1 MITLPGR
8 DGWFNRALCNT
19 QVEKDI
25 ENGEIREV
33 SGNNEPVKF
42 IKYCRHCDLACPVGK

>member
-1 MITLPGR
+1 
-8 DGWFNRALCNT
+8 
-19 QVEKDI
+19 VEKDI